1 MTKIIASTNGADE
14 ITIDAALLQRAQLN
28 SGDDVSVELHPGG
41 GLTITPCQVDA
52 VTAADAAATARRLI
66 AKNDELFRRLSQ

>member
-28 SGDDVSVELHPGG
+28 SGDRVSVELHPGG
-41 GLTITPCQVDA
+41 GLTITPSPEIRSPNVSELIESTMDRYSE
-52 VTAADAAATARRLI
+52 TMKRL
-66 AKNDELFRRLSQ
+66 A

>member
-28 SGDDVSVELHPGG
+28 SGDRVSVELHPGG
-41 GLTITPCQVDA
+41 GLTITPLPEISSPNVSELIESTMDRYSE
-52 VTAADAAATARRLI
+52 TMKRL
-66 AKNDELFRRLSQ
+66 A

>member
-1 MTKIIASTNGADE
+1 MTKIIASPNGTDE
-14 ITIDAALLQRAQLN
+14 ITVDAALLQRAQLN

-41 GLTITPCQVDA
+41 GLTITPLPA
-52 VTAADAAATARRLI
+52 SPLPAADAAATAKRLI